1 MASKKKAMPK
11 KSSPVDGVAKR
22 TKDPLSYVSKKSS
35 AAKVRMAEEKSKA
48 KGPLTPSE
56 KRDFASMQNAIAE
69 MGTKKKL
76 TGRSLQNAVGAYK
89 KYNVKDSEM
98 TGALYGSLKKDY
110 AKFVTAYSKKKKK

>member
-1 MASKKKAMPK
+1 MAAKKKATPK
-11 KSSPVDGVAKR
+11 
-22 TKDPLSYVSKKSS
+22 TS

-69 MGTKKKL
+69 MGMKKKL
-76 TGRSLQNAVGAYK
+76 TGRSLQNSVGAYK